1 MATGVGFK
9 GLRDN
14 NGRKLKQFLNGMAD
28 DVEMTFLTGP
38 GDRVGEIK
46 KPTKL
51 EIYDQNTNKTK
62 QYTNS
67 QVSRSYS
74 SVLKQIMAQDEYGNF
89 ILSQDDVLMWCQ
101 EAGNNS
107 YGRYERIPTPWS
119 SLAKTAMFGG
129 HFGVVGAGGR
139 DTETKSE
146 VLVMYCLGYKLATG
160 KFLKPQL
167 SGQNAVA
174 CPGFNVGKDLDGA
187 QWPAVSRLLDIPSG
201 TFSFNNQKDRE
212 ELVTFAYSKAVG
224 KFKWIQ
230 SAITSSQLIVKN
242 TKMKRGALIVNDK
255 FFATGSRNDDPYKAF
270 LNSGNKADANK
281 WNPADIWIFNTVGT
295 RNMEQFNRQ
304 HRDTTSIPAL
314 NLFLANQWKD
324 GNIFPISLKKV
335 NPARQNFS
343 VVNGNEYVER
353 IAIKRQRNPP
363 IIEFTDKSEGGSGG
377 NRDVKINFTLETV
390 KLKPGMTAQQAQRQL
405 FSNIGE
411 VDHSKDKKIRIKF
424 KANTRGIDI
433 EYSQTGSKDRY
444 SEAKGGTIG
453 ATLYTKIISGTS
465 QQGIRHLN
473 TLKSNYDNT
482 DLKLDKHTTAFTS
495 NALHLGPINIDDAF
509 KYLDDIW
516 TTINSDS
523 YNSSYL
529 SQNRKHLQDKII
541 AGEIGVS
548 IHMIQNE
555 RVKRSVVQNLY
566 NACASIGIGVGVPS
580 LNIKSAQ
587 GAPLPLPGIG
597 IESIHN
603 YDFYGGIHGKVY

>member
-14 NGRKLKQFLNGMAD
+14 NGRKLIQFLNGMAVD
-28 DVEMTFLTGP
+28 ADMVFLTGP

-51 EIYDQNTNKTK
+51 EIYDPKTNKTK
-62 QYTNS
+62 SYTNS
-67 QVSRSYS
+67 QVSRSIRPLVS
-74 SVLKQIMAQDEYGNF
+74 EIMAIDKHGNF
-89 ILSQDDVLMWCQ
+89 ILSQQDVLMWCQ
-101 EAGNNS
+101 QAGNNS
-107 YGRYERIPTPWS
+107 YGRYEPLPTPWS

-167 SGQNAVA
+167 NGQDAVA

-187 QWPAVSRLLDIPSG
+187 QWPAVSRLLDIPPS
-201 TFSFNNQKDRE
+201 TFSFSNQKDRE

-230 SAITSSQLIVKN
+230 SAITSSKLIEKN
-242 TKMKRGALIVNDK
+242 IKLKRGALIINDK
-255 FFATGSRNDDPYKAF
+255 FFATNQRKDDPYKVF
-270 LNSGNKADANK
+270 LNSGNTADANK
-281 WNPADIWIFNTVGT
+281 WNPADIWIFNTGGK
-295 RNMEQFNRQ
+295 REMEQFNRL
-304 HRDTTSIPAL
+304 HPGTTSIPAL

-405 FSNIGE
+405 FSNIGD
-411 VDHSKDKKIRIKF
+411 VDHRKDKDIRIKF
-424 KANTRGIDI
+424 KAYTRGIDI
-433 EYSQTGSKDRY
+433 EYSQTGK
-444 SEAKGGTIG
+444 
-453 ATLYTKIISGTS
+453 
-465 QQGIRHLN
+465 
-473 TLKSNYDNT
+473 
-482 DLKLDKHTTAFTS
+482 
-495 NALHLGPINIDDAF
+495 
-509 KYLDDIW
+509 
-516 TTINSDS
+516 
-523 YNSSYL
+523 
-529 SQNRKHLQDKII
+529 
-541 AGEIGVS
+541 
-548 IHMIQNE
+548 
-555 RVKRSVVQNLY
+555 
-566 NACASIGIGVGVPS
+566 
-580 LNIKSAQ
+580 
-587 GAPLPLPGIG
+587 
-597 IESIHN
+597 
-603 YDFYGGIHGKVY
+603 